1 MTIVL
6 CRHGATDG
14 NVAGGFLSRRDPP
27 LNVLGR
33 EQSERAHA
41 VLREIA
47 FDLGFSSPL
56 RRCVETLEILAPH
69 VPHRHDE
76 ALREVDFGAWEGRTI
91 QWLEANDAD
100 GVAQRRRDPV
110 SFRPD
115 GGESFRD
122 VSHRLRPFVDALRR
136 LALNNVV
143 IVGHRGSLGVLERL
157 LRGLPL
163 DSRDVVPLEPGEYR
177 TLEVPVSS

>member
-14 NVAGGFLSRRDPP
+14 NVAGGFLSCADPP
-27 LNVLGR
+27 LNAIGR

-41 VLREIA
+41 ALRGLA
-47 FDLGFSSPL
+47 FDAGFSSPM
-56 RRCVETLEILAPH
+56 RRCVETLAIVAPQT
-69 VPHRHDE
+69 PHRFDE

-91 QWLEANDAD
+91 EWLEANDAA
-100 GVAQRRRDPV
+100 GVARRRRDPV
-110 SFRPD
+110 TFRPA
-115 GGESFRD
+115 GGESFYD
-122 VSHRLRPFVDALRR
+122 ASHRLRPFADRVRELTGKSI
-136 LALNNVV
+136 L

-163 DSRDVVPLEPGEYR
+163 ESRDVEPLEPGEFR
-177 TLEVPVSS
+177 ILET